1 MQILLLELHDIFGR
15 HFGYGGAI
23 LRERSLSI
31 CHGGGRIFSRGM
43 KQKYDFKEGFQTKC
57 TKMEGV

>member
-1 MQILLLELHDIFGR
+1 MDSENFSENVCLGSGHKV
-15 HFGYGGAI
+15 
-23 LRERSLSI
+23 SVM
-31 CHGGGRIFSRGM
+31 GGRRVFSRGM

>member
-1 MQILLLELHDIFGR
+1 ML
-15 HFGYGGAI
+15 
-23 LRERSLSI
+23 LSI
-31 CHGGGRIFSRGM
+31 SFSFAFANKGAVIKYLSWGGGRRVFSRGM